1 MTDTE
6 APVSSSPDTFM
17 PANETLICGRLCG
30 LAIAA
35 ALNGFPIGFVG
46 VEVTRCSNYYQ
57 RVALSDNCDAG
68 DHILNRKKSIGKVP
82 RVYATVLFILPL

>member
-6 APVSSSPDTFM
+6 APVSSSPDMFM

-35 ALNGFPIGFVG
+35 ALNGFSIGFVG

-57 RVALSDNCDAG
+57 RVALSDDCDAG
-68 DHILNRKKSIGKVP
+68 DHILNRKN
-82 RVYATVLFILPL
+82 T